1 MLFIIYTDLLIYY
14 RYNLPESMI
23 EACNKSLRCAD
34 VVGVVHD
41 ISNRYAKENI
51 HPDVINILNTAVQ
64 DVPSFLIINKV

>member
-1 MLFIIYTDLLIYY
+1 
-14 RYNLPESMI
+14 MI